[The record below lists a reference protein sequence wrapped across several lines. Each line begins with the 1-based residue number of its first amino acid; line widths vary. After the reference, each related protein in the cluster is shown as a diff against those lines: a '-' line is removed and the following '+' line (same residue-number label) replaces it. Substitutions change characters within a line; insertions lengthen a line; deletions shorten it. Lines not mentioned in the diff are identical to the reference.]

1 MKLFMPH
8 ESSITLRRMRRRRK
22 NEGRPARVIGTYKA
36 TDLAVIKIETSTPL
50 PTVKL
55 GNSDTA
61 QVGDWVEA
69 IGSPFA
75 LSQTVTA
82 GIISAK
88 NRTIEPGAS
97 GQFQHFIQTDAA
109 INPGNSGGPL
119 LNMNGEVIG
128 VNTAIFTQSAGYQ
141 GIGFAMPGPFD
152 YVKGISYI
160 RGVAKYE
167 NLYGINISDAVSV
180 NLGIQDG
187 FLIRFMNDASSF
199 AVGEAWQGSASGF
212 NRSLSITLGTG
223 FGSAF
228 ISDRIPIVDGPEVP
242 KLGCIYHLPYKDG
255 IADDYFSTRGLLSRY
270 KKLTGKELS
279 GVKEL
284 SALAVT
290 DKQVR
295 ELFIDFGDN
304 AGMFLAPWLKIFRA
318 EILVIGGNISHA
330 YNLFGEVFEERLRK
344 ENCFCKVAISKLK
357 EDAALLGSAF
367 LLDDNFWKSVQHAL
381 PLM

>member
-1 MKLFMPH
+1 MNKK
-8 ESSITLRRMRRRRK
+8 I
-22 NEGRPARVIGTYKA
+22 AIGTDIGGSHISCA
-36 TDLAVIKIETSTPL
+36 AIDLLSGKIIRDTLTERPVDNQAPANVI
-50 PTVKL
+50 
-55 GNSDTA
+55 
-61 QVGDWVEA
+61 
-69 IGSPFA
+69 IGAWSEA
-75 LSQTVTA
+75 LSSVLKKVPREQV
-82 GIISAK
+82 K
-88 NRTIEPGAS
+88 
-97 GQFQHFIQTDAA
+97 
-109 INPGNSGGPL
+109 
-119 LNMNGEVIG
+119 
-128 VNTAIFTQSAGYQ
+128 

-270 KKLTGKELS
+270 NKLTGKELS

-284 SALAVT
+284 SALAAT

-344 ENCFCKVAISKLK
+344 ENCFCRVAISKLK